1 VTAEIKINLTAPATG
16 DWIEARGR
24 VIKPGRRLVV
34 VSADV
39 FSIRGDQETLVA
51 VLMGTMVPV
60 PT

>member
-1 VTAEIKINLTAPATG
+1 
-16 DWIEARGR
+16 
-24 VIKPGRRLVV
+24 VV